1 MKERLIAYFI
11 ILLLVIISDQSLK
24 YYFVKN
30 FGFNSVVPLKNKRY
44 KICVV
49 KNKGAFLGLGKK
61 YPAAVALIT
70 AVLIFT
76 LLIYCLVSDEP
87 AIMRFALA
95 ALLSAAV
102 SNLIDRIT
110 YKGVIDYLCIKVLNR
125 SIIINLA
132 DIIIFASA
140 AVYLLSDL
148 FYK

>member
-1 MKERLIAYFI
+1 MKERLIAYLI

-24 YYFVKN
+24 YHFVKRY
-30 FGFNSVVPLKNKRY
+30 GLNSVMHLKSKRY
-44 KICVV
+44 RICVM

-61 YPAAVALIT
+61 YPAAVLLIT
-70 AVLIFT
+70 AVLIFA

-87 AIMRFALA
+87 VIMRCALA

-110 YKGVIDYLCIKVLNR
+110 YKGVIDYLSIRIINR
-125 SIIINLA
+125 NIVVNLA

-140 AVYLLSDL
+140 AIYLISDL

>member
-1 MKERLIAYFI
+1 MKERLIAYLI

-24 YYFVKN
+24 RYFLRHY
-30 FGFNSVVPLKNKRY
+30 GLNSVMPLKNRRY
-44 KICVV
+44 RICVM

-61 YPAAVALIT
+61 YPAVVALIT
-70 AVLIFT
+70 AVLILV

-87 AIMRFALA
+87 VIMRCALA

-102 SNLIDRIT
+102 SNLIDRIA
-110 YKGVIDYLCIKVLNR
+110 YKGVIDYLSIRIINR
-125 SIIINLA
+125 NIVVNLA

-140 AVYLLSDL
+140 AIYLISDL